1 MVLLVNVAS
10 LSLSLYSL
18 SPMSPPL
25 HKAGPNGDSKAQPSD
40 GTRPMHPVCL
50 WLQSPTHTAHTQQ
63 AQLLRS
69 DVRMSPFSWGQRVRS
84 RQGGTEAGLPSAYRA
99 PFYKHVSTLCNQHG
113 SEFPQEGHE
122 SVTGHQFCATVTLL
136 TGHLLRAQGTCCC
149 PLPPWAPQDKPW
161 LGSPGSPQLE
171 LARTSR
177 AFLPWFG

>member
-69 DVRMSPFSWGQRVRS
+69 DVRMSPLFLGAESQVQTGRNRGRASLGLQSTILQTRKYPLQSARKRVSTR
-84 RQGGTEAGLPSAYRA
+84 RARVCHWPPVLCNGNVAYRA
-99 PFYKHVSTLCNQHG
+99 P
-113 SEFPQEGHE
+113 
-122 SVTGHQFCATVTLL
+122 ATCP
-136 TGHLLRAQGTCCC
+136 GHLLLSPPTVGPTGQALARL
-149 PLPPWAPQDKPW
+149 PWLPPVGAGTH
-161 LGSPGSPQLE
+161 L
-171 LARTSR
+171 
-177 AFLPWFG
+177 